1 MAMAVLLAA
10 AVVLRPLRESEIA
23 SLARALVETSEAQ
36 IENRWRE
43 QALGYR
49 ELLVAELDPSTGSGR
64 SGELV
69 GTVSISESEGPW
81 RQPGG
86 QAGSVHLFALEV
98 APALRD
104 RGVGGA
110 IVSGVLEEARRR
122 GRRRVF
128 LEVRVDNPA
137 RRLYHRLGFRR
148 VGPAFV
154 NAWWR
159 FLADG
164 TRERAEEAFRGAIAA
179 DASYATAR
187 CTPARSMPCPSAP
200 RSCFTASCRCP
211 MISGCSRP
219 THSR

>member
-1 MAMAVLLAA
+1 MAVLLAA

-86 QAGSVHLFALEV
+86 QAGSLHLFALEV

-137 RRLYHRLGFRR
+137 RRLYYRLGFRR

-164 TRERAEEAFRGAIAA
+164 ARERVEEV
-179 DASYATAR
+179 SYRMVKRVA
-187 CTPARSMPCPSAP
+187 PSP
-200 RSCFTASCRCP
+200 
-211 MISGCSRP
+211 
-219 THSR
+219 